1 MKKMICILLSMVMA
15 LSLAACGGAEKPAD
29 EKTQE
34 TSGENSGETS
44 AEWTRQGYFQ
54 DKNENMLTILPS
66 EDLDHPGWSVG
77 CFLGDDMYGWYI
89 DQEGSTLHGNIVPDY
104 EEGEI
109 ATVPRTAMISS
120 LPEQSRKLYPYR

>member
-54 DKNENMLTILPS
+54 DENENMLTIRLPKIRII
-66 EDLDHPGWSVG
+66 PAG
-77 CFLGDDMYGWYI
+77 
-89 DQEGSTLHGNIVPDY
+89 P
-104 EEGEI
+104 
-109 ATVPRTAMISS
+109 
-120 LPEQSRKLYPYR
+120 